1 MRTSLA
7 TARQLLRLAT
17 LALLACLW
25 LPTGSGCGAHR
36 ADGEVVRNVQFRG
49 NGGGLRGAGDYLM
62 RSAMAQQRSGSFSWL
77 APSRRVALDQDTLL
91 LDAWRV
97 ETWLAHHGFLD
108 ARFRAWDVITLRP
121 ANARRGPVVRVVGY
135 VELGPETQ
143 VRSLVLEGLEGVG
156 RPLLALLSAQTPLQE
171 GATFDIEDLR
181 ASEELI
187 AVRLQEQGYAYATVH
202 AEVQLHPE
210 EQAADVVLRA
220 ELGPPCT
227 FGPLRLVGDT
237 DLPRERILAEIDVK
251 EGQPWRRSRLSEV
264 QQRLF
269 ALGTFSVVNVVPELA
284 WDAQG
289 QPVPQVPVRIEVA
302 EAGFRQLRVGGGVS
316 VENARQEISA
326 GATFSHAN
334 LFNRLWRLD
343 VGADAGYASL
353 IELRQGDR
361 LGFADL
367 ATQGA
372 PIGKAHTTLVI
383 PRFPAHDWRLENQVA
398 FELGLE
404 PEYRFATPEGST
416 ALIWQLSRRWSARLG
431 YKVRY
436 FDYFDSSLPDD
447 VSLLDRR
454 GRQLDLDFSDP
465 YLLSSLFQQL
475 KYDSRDDLF
484 FPRRGALSVLDLAQA
499 GGPFGG
505 QYNFVKVLAD
515 GRIYRPLP
523 GILGWHPR
531 ITLTARLAG
540 GALLPYGAEDR
551 ARVPFAERISIGGA
565 STVRGWSQDHL
576 GPYLYECLDEETGE
590 VLQCSSAVD
599 QDQPFDGTNN
609 EDDDIIYIGGMAA
622 IYGGLEARGYWQ
634 RGLLQSWGLAAFTD
648 FGRAWDGAGVSSW
661 ADLRARAS
669 QIAVSVG
676 GGIRYKSPVGPI
688 RVDLA
693 RRLDSFPMFSNEPRV
708 ALHIG
713 LSEAW

>member
-1 MRTSLA
+1 MSSPRPTW
-7 TARQLLRLAT
+7 RLAT
-17 LALLACLW
+17 LLLFAGL
-25 LPTGSGCGAHR
+25 LVLQASGCARHR
-36 ADGEVVRNVQFRG
+36 VDGQIVRNVQFRG
-49 NGGGLRGAGDYLM
+49 NGGGFQGAGDYLL
-62 RSAMAQQRSGSFSWL
+62 RTAMAQPRSGSFSWL
-77 APSRRVALDQDTLL
+77 APSRRVSLDQDTLL

-97 ETWLAHHGFLD
+97 ETWLAHHGYLD

-121 ANARRGPVVRVVGY
+121 PNARRGAVVRVIGH
-135 VELGPETQ
+135 VELGPQTR
-143 VRSLVLEGLEGVG
+143 VRTMELAGIEQAG
-156 RPLLALLSAQTPLQE
+156 RPILALLRAQAPLQP
-171 GATFDIEDLR
+171 GATFDLEDLR
-181 ASEELI
+181 ASEELV
-187 AVRLQEQGYAYATVH
+187 AVRLQEQGYAYVTVRS
-202 AEVQLHPE
+202 EVQLFPE
-210 EQAADVVLRA
+210 EQAADVVLHVD
-220 ELGPPCT
+220 LGPPCT
-227 FGPLRLVGDT
+227 FGALRLVGDT
-237 DLPRERILAEIDVK
+237 TIRRETILAEIDVK
-251 EGQPWRRSRLSEV
+251 QGEPWRRARLNEV

-284 WDAQG
+284 WDADG
-289 QPVPQVPVRIEVA
+289 APIAEVPVRIELA
-302 EAGFRQLRVGGGVS
+302 EAGFRQLRVGGGLT
-316 VENARQEISA
+316 VENARQEVRA
-326 GATFSHAN
+326 GATFSHVN
-334 LFNRLWRLD
+334 LGNRLWRLQ
-343 VGADAGYASL
+343 VGAEVGYASL

-372 PIGKAHTTLVI
+372 PIAETSASLTI
-383 PRFPAHDWRLENQVA
+383 PRFPAHDWRLENQLS

-416 ALIWQLSRRWSARLG
+416 ALSWQIHRKWSARLG

-436 FDYFDSSLPDD
+436 FDYFDSSLPED

-465 YLLSSLFQQL
+465 YLLSSVFQQL

-484 FPRRGALSVLDLAQA
+484 FPRRGSLSVLDLAEA

-505 QYNFVKVLAD
+505 QYNFVKILAD

-523 GILGWHPR
+523 GLLGWHPR

-540 GALLPYGAEDR
+540 GALLPYGAEER
-551 ARVPFAERISIGGA
+551 AQVPFAERISIGGA
-565 STVRGWSQDHL
+565 STVRGWAQDHL
-576 GPYLYECLDEETGE
+576 GPYLYECQDAETGE

-599 QDQPFDGTNN
+599 QDQPFDGANN
-609 EDDDIIYIGGMAA
+609 EDDDIIYIGGKAA
-622 IYGGLEARGYWQ
+622 LYGGLEARGYWQ
-634 RGLLQSWGLAAFTD
+634 RGLLSGWGLAGFMD

-676 GGIRYKSPVGPI
+676 GGVRYKSPVGPI

-693 RRLDSFPMFSNEPRV
+693 RRLDQFPMFSNEPRV